1 MSIAQPQRVL
11 NAAEVAALD
20 AQHVARLLVAKD
32 AAIDQLEQQV
42 QTLQHQLEWFKR
54 QLFGSK
60 SERFVAMPDPQQM
73 HLGQVLGQELPVPPN
88 KGAGEQQV
96 PSHTRRRPRSD
107 FADDGANAPFFD
119 ASKVP
124 VLTIEVPNPEVK
136 DLSLGQ
142 YEVVGE
148 KTSHRLAQRPGS
160 YVVLK
165 YVRPVVKVLSTQT
178 LHCASAPLG
187 VIEGSRAD
195 VSFVAGMLVDKFA
208 WHLPLYRQHQRLV
221 AAGFRLS
228 RQWLTQLVQQG
239 AQLLRAIY
247 EAQLASIRASRVKA
261 MDETPIKAGRAGAGK
276 MNSAYFW
283 PIYGEHDEV
292 CFAFFESRRHEH
304 VEQALG
310 LKQPGEAVL
319 LSDGYEAYAS
329 YAKKVGVTNAQCW
342 AHSRRAFFD
351 AQGAEP
357 QAAAQALGEI
367 GKLYDIESEIRGRG
381 LKGEN
386 KRLHRL
392 THSKPLVDAFFDWV
406 DRQFEQQGLL
416 PSNPLTKALAYVR
429 ERRAGLEVFLG
440 DPDVPMDTNHL
451 ERALRVIPQGRKN
464 WLFCWSEVGAEHAG
478 IVQSLIVTCRLH
490 GVEPY
495 TYLVD
500 VLQRV
505 GEHPA
510 SRVAELTPRLW
521 KQHFAANPLCSDLGR
536 LERPPTTA
544 GATLTGQ

>member
-11 NAAEVAALD
+11 NAAEMAALD
-20 AQHVARLLVAKD
+20 AQHVARLLQAKD
-32 AAIDQLEQQV
+32 SVIDQHKQQI

-60 SERFVAMPDPQQM
+60 SERFAPMPDPQQM
-73 HLGQVLGQELPVPPN
+73 HLGQVLGQDLPVPPQG
-88 KGAGEQQV
+88 GAREHQV

-107 FADDGANAPFFD
+107 FTEDGASATFFD
-119 ASKVP
+119 DSKVP
-124 VLTIEVPNPEVK
+124 VITIEVPNPELK
-136 DLSLGQ
+136 DLDPEH

-165 YVRPVVKVLSTQT
+165 YVRPLVKLRDTQT
-178 LHCASAPLG
+178 LHCAPAPVS

-195 VSFVAGMLVDKFA
+195 VSFVAGLLVDKFA

-221 AAGFRLS
+221 AAGFKLS
-228 RQWLTQLVQQG
+228 RPWLTQLVQQG

-247 EAQLASIRASRVKA
+247 EAQLASICASRVKA
-261 MDETPIKAGRAGAGK
+261 MDETAIKAGRAGPGK
-276 MNSAYFW
+276 MNAAYFW

-292 CFAFFESRRHEH
+292 CFPFFESRRHEH
-304 VEQALG
+304 VQQALG

-319 LSDGYEAYAS
+319 LSDGYGAYAS

-342 AHSRRAFFD
+342 AHSRRAFFE

-357 QAAAQALGEI
+357 QAAAEALRQI
-367 GKLYDIESEIRGRG
+367 GKLYEVEREIRKGE

-392 THSKPLVDAFFDWV
+392 THSKPLVEVFFDWV

-416 PSNPLTKALAYVR
+416 PSNPLTKALAYAR

-440 DPDVPMDTNHL
+440 DSDVPMDTNHL
-451 ERALRVIPQGRKN
+451 ERALRAIPMGRRN
-464 WLFCWSEVGAEHAG
+464 WLFCWTEVGAEHAG
-478 IVQSLIVTCRLH
+478 IVQSLITTCRLH
-490 GVEPY
+490 DIDPY

-500 VLQRV
+500 VLQRL

-510 SRVAELTPRLW
+510 LRVAELTPRLW
-521 KQHFAANPLCSDLGR
+521 KQHFAANPMRSDLYKADR
-536 LERPPTTA
+536 
-544 GATLTGQ
+544 

>member
-20 AQHVARLLVAKD
+20 AQHVARMLLVKD
-32 AAIDQLEQQV
+32 AAIDQLKLQN

-54 QLFGSK
+54 QLFGAK
-60 SERFVAMPDPQQM
+60 SERFAPLPDPQQM
-73 HLGQVLGQELPVPPN
+73 HLGQVLGQDLPVPPSSQ
-88 KGAGEQQV
+88 GSGEQQV

-107 FADDGANAPFFD
+107 FADDGASAPFFD

-124 VLTIEVPNPEVK
+124 VLTIEVPNPEAK
-136 DLSLGQ
+136 DLSPEQ
-142 YEVVGE
+142 YEVIGE

-165 YVRPVVKVLSTQT
+165 YVRPLIKRHDTQT
-178 LHCASAPLG
+178 LHCAPAPLG

-195 VSFVAGMLVDKFA
+195 VSFIAGLLVDKFA

-221 AAGFRLS
+221 AAGFKLS
-228 RQWLTQLVQQG
+228 RPWLTQLVSQG

-247 EAQLASIRASRVKA
+247 EAQLASICASRVKA
-261 MDETPIKAGRAGAGK
+261 MDETPIKAGRAGPGK
-276 MNSAYFW
+276 MNAAYFW

-292 CFAFFESRRHEH
+292 CFPFFDSRRHEN
-304 VEQALG
+304 VEEVLG
-310 LKQPGEAVL
+310 LKQPDDAVL
-319 LSDGYEAYAS
+319 LSDGYQAYAS
-329 YAKKVGVTNAQCW
+329 YTKKVGVTNAQCW
-342 AHSRRAFFD
+342 AHSRRCFFE

-357 QAAAQALGEI
+357 QAAAEALRQIGE
-367 GKLYDIESEIRGRG
+367 LYDVEREIRKRN

-406 DRQFEQQGLL
+406 NSQFEQQGLL

-451 ERALRVIPQGRKN
+451 ERALRAIPMGKKN
-464 WLFCWSEVGAEHAG
+464 WLFCWTEVGAEHAG
-478 IVQSLIVTCRLH
+478 IVQSLIATCRLH
-490 GVEPY
+490 DIDPY

-521 KQHFAANPLCSDLGR
+521 KQHFAATPLRSDIYKTVG
-536 LERPPTTA
+536 
-544 GATLTGQ
+544 

>member
-11 NAAEVAALD
+11 DATEVAALD
-20 AQHVARLLVAKD
+20 AQHVARLLQAKD
-32 AAIDQLEQQV
+32 SVIDQHKQQI
-42 QTLQHQLEWFKR
+42 QTLQRQIEWFRR
-54 QLFGSK
+54 QLFGTK
-60 SERFVAMPDPQQM
+60 SERFVPTPDPQQM
-73 HLGQVLGQELPVPPN
+73 HLGQVLGQDLPLPPSG
-88 KGAGEQQV
+88 GAREHEV

-107 FADDGANAPFFD
+107 FTDDGANAPFFD
-119 ASKVP
+119 EGKVP
-124 VLTIEVPNPEVK
+124 VVTIEVPNPEVK
-136 DLSLGQ
+136 DLGPEQ
-142 YEVVGE
+142 YEVIGE

-165 YVRPVVKVLSTQT
+165 YVRPLVKLRETQT
-178 LHCASAPLG
+178 LHCAPAPVG

-195 VSFVAGMLVDKFA
+195 VSFVAGLLVDKFA

-221 AAGFRLS
+221 AAGFKLS
-228 RQWLTQLVQQG
+228 RPWLTQLVQQG
-239 AQLLRAIY
+239 AQLLKAIY
-247 EAQLASIRASRVKA
+247 EAQLASICASRVKA
-261 MDETPIKAGRAGAGK
+261 MDETPIKAGRAGPGK
-276 MNSAYFW
+276 MNAAYFW

-292 CFAFFESRRHEH
+292 CFPFFESRRHEH
-304 VEQALG
+304 VQQALG
-310 LKQPGEAVL
+310 LKQPGGAVL

-329 YAKKVGVTNAQCW
+329 YAKKVGVTHAQCW
-342 AHSRRAFFD
+342 AHSRRAFFE

-357 QAAAQALGEI
+357 QAAAQALRQIGELYDVEREI
-367 GKLYDIESEIRGRG
+367 GKRQ

-392 THSKPLVDAFFDWV
+392 AHSKPLVDGFFEWV

-478 IVQSLIVTCRLH
+478 IVQSLIATCRLH
-490 GVEPY
+490 DIDPY

-510 SRVAELTPRLW
+510 SGVAELTPRLW
-521 KQHFAANPLCSDLGR
+521 KQHFAAHPMRSDLYKTDG
-536 LERPPTTA
+536 
-544 GATLTGQ
+544 

>member
-11 NAAEVAALD
+11 NAADVAALD
-20 AQHVARLLVAKD
+20 AQHVARMLLAKD
-32 AAIDQLEQQV
+32 TAIDQLKQQI
-42 QTLQHQLEWFKR
+42 QTLQRQLDWFKR

-60 SERFVAMPDPQQM
+60 SERFAPLPDPAQM
-73 HLGQVLGQELPVPPN
+73 HLGQVLGQDLPEAPG
-88 KGAGEQQV
+88 GAADEQRV
-96 PSHTRRRPRSD
+96 PSHTRRKPRSD
-107 FADDGANAPFFD
+107 FADDGSSAPFFD
-119 ASKVP
+119 DGKVP

-136 DLSLGQ
+136 DLGPEQ

-148 KTSHRLAQRPGS
+148 KTSVRLAQRPGS

-165 YVRPVVKVLSTQT
+165 YVRPLIKRLDTQT
-178 LHCASAPLG
+178 LHCPPAPVG

-195 VSFVAGMLVDKFA
+195 VSFIGGVLVDKFK
-208 WHLPLYRQHQRLV
+208 WHLPLYRQHQRLI
-221 AAGFRLS
+221 AAGFKLS
-228 RQWLTQLVQQG
+228 RPWLTQLVQQG
-239 AQLLRAIY
+239 AQLLKPIY
-247 EAQLASIRASRVKA
+247 EAQLASICASRVKA
-261 MDETPIKAGRAGAGK
+261 MDEVPIKAGRAGPGK
-276 MNSAYFW
+276 MNTAYFW

-292 CFAFFESRRHEH
+292 CFPFFDSRRHEN

-310 LKQPGEAVL
+310 LRQPGDAVL

-342 AHSRRAFFD
+342 AHSRRCFFE

-357 QAAAQALGEI
+357 QAAAEALRQI
-367 GKLYDIESEIRGRG
+367 GVLYDIEREIRERK

-451 ERALRVIPQGRKN
+451 ERALRAIPMGRRN
-464 WLFCWSEVGAEHAG
+464 WLFCWTEVGAEHAG
-478 IVQSLIVTCRLH
+478 IVQSLIATCRLH
-490 GVEPY
+490 EIDPY

-500 VLQRV
+500 ILQRV

-521 KQHFAANPLCSDLGR
+521 KQHFAANPLRSDLYKADR
-536 LERPPTTA
+536 
-544 GATLTGQ
+544 

>member
-11 NAAEVAALD
+11 DATVVAALD
-20 AQHVARLLVAKD
+20 AQHVARLLQAKD
-32 AAIDQLEQQV
+32 SVIDQHKQQI
-42 QTLQHQLEWFKR
+42 QTLERQIEWFRR
-54 QLFGSK
+54 QLFGTK
-60 SERFVAMPDPQQM
+60 SERFVPMPDPQQM
-73 HLGQVLGQELPVPPN
+73 HLGQVLGQDLPVPPGG
-88 KGAGEQQV
+88 GASEHEV
-96 PSHTRRRPRSD
+96 PAHTRRRPRSD
-107 FADDGANAPFFD
+107 FTDDGASAPFFD
-119 ASKVP
+119 DTKVP
-124 VLTIEVPNPEVK
+124 VVTIEVPNPEVK
-136 DLSLGQ
+136 DLGPEH
-142 YEVVGE
+142 YEVIGE

-165 YVRPVVKVLSTQT
+165 YVRPLVKLRETQT
-178 LHCASAPLG
+178 LHCAPAPVG

-195 VSFVAGMLVDKFA
+195 VSFIAGLLVDKFA

-221 AAGFRLS
+221 AAGFKLS
-228 RQWLTQLVQQG
+228 RPWLTQLVQQG
-239 AQLLRAIY
+239 AQLLKAIY
-247 EAQLASIRASRVKA
+247 EAQLASICASRVKA
-261 MDETPIKAGRAGAGK
+261 MDETPIKAGRAGPGK
-276 MNSAYFW
+276 MNAAYFW

-292 CFAFFESRRHEH
+292 CFPFFESRRHEH
-304 VEQALG
+304 VQQALG
-310 LKQPGEAVL
+310 LKQPGGAVL

-329 YAKKVGVTNAQCW
+329 YAKKAGVTHAQCW
-342 AHSRRAFFD
+342 AHSRRAFFE

-357 QAAAQALGEI
+357 QAAAQALRQIGELYDVEREI
-367 GKLYDIESEIRGRG
+367 GKRQ

-392 THSKPLVDAFFDWV
+392 AHSKPLVDKFFEWV

-464 WLFCWSEVGAEHAG
+464 WLFCWTEVGAEHAG
-478 IVQSLIVTCRLH
+478 IVQSLITTCRLH
-490 GVEPY
+490 DIDPY

-505 GEHPA
+505 GEQPA

-521 KQHFAANPLCSDLGR
+521 KQHFAANPMRSDLYKTDG
-536 LERPPTTA
+536 
-544 GATLTGQ
+544 

>member
-11 NAAEVAALD
+11 NGAEVAALD
-20 AQHVARLLVAKD
+20 AQHIARLLQAKD
-32 AAIDQLEQQV
+32 AAIDQHKQQI

-54 QLFGSK
+54 QLFGAK
-60 SERFVAMPDPQQM
+60 SERFAPLPDPQQM
-73 HLGQVLGQELPVPPN
+73 HLGQVLGQDLPVPAQ
-88 KGAGEQQV
+88 GEGVGEQQV

-107 FADDGANAPFFD
+107 FAADGASAPFFD
-119 ASKVP
+119 DSKVP

-136 DLSLGQ
+136 DLRPEQ

-165 YVRPVVKVLSTQT
+165 YVRPLVKVLETQT
-178 LHCASAPLG
+178 LHCPSAPVG

-195 VSFVAGMLVDKFA
+195 VSFIAGLLVDKFA

-221 AAGFRLS
+221 AAGFKLS
-228 RQWLTQLVQQG
+228 RPWLTQLVQQG
-239 AQLLRAIY
+239 AQLLKAIY
-247 EAQLASIRASRVKA
+247 EAQLASICASRVKA

-276 MNSAYFW
+276 MKAAYFW

-292 CFAFFESRRHEH
+292 CFPFFDSRRHEN
-304 VEQALG
+304 VERALG
-310 LKQPGEAVL
+310 LKQPGDAVL

-342 AHSRRAFFD
+342 AHSRRGFFE

-357 QAAAQALGEI
+357 QAATEALRQIGE
-367 GKLYDIESEIRGRG
+367 LYDVEREIRERK

-464 WLFCWSEVGAEHAG
+464 WLFCWTEVGAEHAG
-478 IVQSLIVTCRLH
+478 IVQSLIATCRLH
-490 GVEPY
+490 DIDPY

-510 SRVAELTPRLW
+510 ARVAELTPRLW
-521 KQHFAANPLCSDLGR
+521 KRHFAANPMRSDLYKTNR
-536 LERPPTTA
+536 
-544 GATLTGQ
+544 

>member
-11 NAAEVAALD
+11 NGAEVAALD
-20 AQHVARLLVAKD
+20 AQHIARLLQAKD
-32 AAIDQLEQQV
+32 AAIDQHKQQI

-54 QLFGSK
+54 QLFGAK
-60 SERFVAMPDPQQM
+60 SERFAPLPDPQQM
-73 HLGQVLGQELPVPPN
+73 HLGQVLGQDLPVPAQ
-88 KGAGEQQV
+88 GEGVGEQQV

-107 FADDGANAPFFD
+107 FAADGASAPFFD
-119 ASKVP
+119 DSKVP

-136 DLSLGQ
+136 DLRPEQ

-165 YVRPVVKVLSTQT
+165 YVRPLVKVLETQT
-178 LHCASAPLG
+178 LHCPSAPVG

-195 VSFVAGMLVDKFA
+195 VSFIAGLLVDKFA

-221 AAGFRLS
+221 AAGFKLS
-228 RQWLTQLVQQG
+228 RPWLTQLVQQG
-239 AQLLRAIY
+239 AQLLKAIY
-247 EAQLASIRASRVKA
+247 EAQLASICASRVKA

-276 MNSAYFW
+276 MNAAYFW

-292 CFAFFESRRHEH
+292 CFPFFDSRRHEN
-304 VEQALG
+304 VERALG
-310 LKQPGEAVL
+310 LKQPGDAVL

-342 AHSRRAFFD
+342 AHSRRGFFE

-357 QAAAQALGEI
+357 QAATEALRQIGE
-367 GKLYDIESEIRGRG
+367 LYDVEREIRERK

-392 THSKPLVDAFFDWV
+392 THSKPLADAFFDWV

-464 WLFCWSEVGAEHAG
+464 WLFCWTEVGAEHAG
-478 IVQSLIVTCRLH
+478 IVQSLIATCRLH
-490 GVEPY
+490 DIDPY

-510 SRVAELTPRLW
+510 ARVAELTPRLW
-521 KQHFAANPLCSDLGR
+521 KRHFAANPMRSDLYKTNR
-536 LERPPTTA
+536 
-544 GATLTGQ
+544 

>member
-32 AAIDQLEQQV
+32 VAIDQLEQQV

-73 HLGQVLGQELPVPPN
+73 HLGQVLGQELPVPPSN
-88 KGAGEQQV
+88 GAGEQQV

-107 FADDGANAPFFD
+107 FADDGASALFFD

-136 DLSLGQ
+136 DLRVGQ

-195 VSFVAGMLVDKFA
+195 VSFVAGILVDKFA

-247 EAQLASIRASRVKA
+247 DAQLASIRASRVKA
-261 MDETPIKAGRAGAGK
+261 MDETSIKAGRSGAGK

-310 LKQPGEAVL
+310 LTQPDHAVL

-329 YAKKVGVTNAQCW
+329 YAKKVGVTSAQCW

-357 QAAAQALGEI
+357 QAAAQALSQI
-367 GKLYDIESEIRGRG
+367 GKLYDVEREIRKRG

-392 THSKPLVDAFFDWV
+392 THSKPLVDDFFDWV
-406 DRQFEQQGLL
+406 DHQFEQQGLL
-416 PSNPLTKALAYVR
+416 PSNPLTKAMAYVR

-440 DPDVPMDTNHL
+440 DPDVPVDTNHL

-464 WLFCWSEVGAEHAG
+464 WLFCWTEVGAEHAG

-490 GVEPY
+490 GIDPY

-505 GEHPA
+505 SEHPA

-521 KQHFAANPLCSDLGR
+521 KQHFAANPLHSDLDR
-536 LERPPTTA
+536 LERGAPTA
-544 GATLTGQ
+544 GATHTGQ

>member
-1 MSIAQPQRVL
+1 MSIAQPQQVL

-20 AQHVARLLVAKD
+20 AQHVARMLVAKD
-32 AAIDQLEQQV
+32 TAIDQLKQQN

-60 SERFVAMPDPQQM
+60 SERFAPLPDPQQM
-73 HLGQVLGQELPVPPN
+73 HLGQVLAQDLPVPPSSD
-88 KGAGEQQV
+88 GGGQQQV
-96 PSHTRRRPRSD
+96 SSHTRRRPRSD
-107 FADDGANAPFFD
+107 LADDGASAPFFD
-119 ASKVP
+119 DSKVP
-124 VLTIEVPNPEVK
+124 VLTIEVPNPETK
-136 DLSLGQ
+136 DLGPDQ

-165 YVRPVVKVLSTQT
+165 YVRPVIKRNDTQT
-178 LHCASAPLG
+178 LHCAPAPLG

-195 VSFVAGMLVDKFA
+195 VSFIVGLLVDKFA

-221 AAGFRLS
+221 AAGFKLS
-228 RQWLTQLVQQG
+228 RPWLTQLVQQG
-239 AQLLRAIY
+239 AQLLKAIY
-247 EAQLASIRASRVKA
+247 EAQLASICASRVKA
-261 MDETPIKAGRAGAGK
+261 MDETPIKAGRAGPGK
-276 MNSAYFW
+276 MNAAYFW

-292 CFAFFESRRHEH
+292 CFPFFDSRRHEN
-304 VEQALG
+304 VEKALG
-310 LKQPGEAVL
+310 LKQAGDAVL

-342 AHSRRAFFD
+342 AHSRRGFFE

-357 QAAAQALGEI
+357 QAVAEALRQI
-367 GKLYDIESEIRGRG
+367 GKLYDIEREIRKRN

-451 ERALRVIPQGRKN
+451 ERALRAIPMGRRN
-464 WLFCWSEVGAEHAG
+464 WLFCWTEVGAEHAG
-478 IVQSLIVTCRLH
+478 IVQSLIATCRLH
-490 GVEPY
+490 DIDPY

-521 KQHFAANPLCSDLGR
+521 KQHFSATPLRSDLYKTVG
-536 LERPPTTA
+536 
-544 GATLTGQ
+544 

>member
-1 MSIAQPQRVL
+1 MSIAQPRRVP

-20 AQHVARLLVAKD
+20 AQQVARMLVVKD
-32 AAIDQLEQQV
+32 AAIDQLKQQI

-60 SERFVAMPDPQQM
+60 SERIAPTPDPQQM
-73 HLGQVLGQELPVPPN
+73 HLGQVLAQDLPVPPGN
-88 KGAGEQQV
+88 GAPEQHV

-107 FADDGANAPFFD
+107 FAEDGAGEPFFD

-136 DLSLGQ
+136 DLRPDQ

-148 KTSHRLAQRPGS
+148 KASHRLAQRPGS

-178 LHCASAPLG
+178 LHCPAAPVG

-195 VSFVAGMLVDKFA
+195 VSFVAGLLVDKFA
-208 WHLPLYRQHQRLV
+208 WHLPLYRQHQRLG
-221 AAGFRLS
+221 AAGFKLS
-228 RQWLTQLVQQG
+228 RPWLTQLVQQG
-239 AQLLRAIY
+239 AQLLKAIY
-247 EAQLASIRASRVKA
+247 EAQLASICASRVKA
-261 MDETPIKAGRAGAGK
+261 MDEVPIKAGRAGPGK
-276 MNSAYFW
+276 MNAAYFW

-292 CFAFFESRRHEH
+292 CFPFFDSRRHEN

-310 LKQPGEAVL
+310 LKQPGDAVL
-319 LSDGYEAYAS
+319 LSDGYQAYAS

-342 AHSRRAFFD
+342 AHSRRAFFE

-357 QAAAQALGEI
+357 QAAAQALRQI
-367 GKLYDIESEIRGRG
+367 GQLYDIEREVRERK

-392 THSKPLVDAFFDWV
+392 THSKPLVDAFFEWV

-451 ERALRVIPQGRKN
+451 ERALRAIPMGRKN
-464 WLFCWSEVGAEHAG
+464 WLFCWTEVGAEHAG
-478 IVQSLIVTCRLH
+478 IVQSLIATCRLH
-490 GVEPY
+490 GIDPY

-521 KQHFAANPLCSDLGR
+521 KQHFAANPLRSDLY
-536 LERPPTTA
+536 TTDR
-544 GATLTGQ
+544 

>member
-1 MSIAQPQRVL
+1 MTLMSMTMPTRVPY

-20 AQHVARLLVAKD
+20 AQHVARLLQAKD
-32 AAIDQLEQQV
+32 AALDQLKQQIK
-42 QTLQHQLEWFKR
+42 TLEHQLEWFKR

-60 SERFVAMPDPQQM
+60 SERFAAMADPQQM
-73 HLGQVLGQELPVPPN
+73 HLGQVLGQELPVPAPT
-88 KGAGEQQV
+88 GEREQQV
-96 PSHTRRRPRSD
+96 PSHTRRKPRSD
-107 FADDGANAPFFD
+107 FAEDGANAPFFD
-119 ASKVP
+119 ESKVP
-124 VLTIEVPNPEVK
+124 VQTIEVPNPEVK
-136 DLSLGQ
+136 GLRPDQ
-142 YEVVGE
+142 YEVIGE

-165 YVRPVVKVLSTQT
+165 YVRPVVKRLDTQT
-178 LHCASAPLG
+178 MHCPSAPVG

-195 VSFVAGMLVDKFA
+195 VSFIAGVLVDKFS
-208 WHLPLYRQHQRLV
+208 WHLPLYRQHQRLI
-221 AAGFRLS
+221 AAGFKLS
-228 RQWLTQLVQQG
+228 RPWLTQLVQQG
-239 AQLLRAIY
+239 AQLLKPIY
-247 EAQLASIRASRVKA
+247 EAQLASICASRVKA
-261 MDETPIKAGRAGAGK
+261 MDEVPIKAGRAGPGK
-276 MNSAYFW
+276 MNTAYFW

-292 CFAFFESRRHEH
+292 CFPFFDSRRHEN

-310 LKQPGEAVL
+310 LKQPEGAVL
-319 LSDGYEAYAS
+319 LTDGYQAYAS
-329 YAKKVGVTNAQCW
+329 FAKKVGVTNAQCW
-342 AHSRRAFFD
+342 AHSRREFFE

-357 QAAAQALGEI
+357 QAAAEALRQI
-367 GKLYDIESEIRGRG
+367 GVLYDIEREIRERK
-381 LKGEN
+381 LSGEN

-406 DRQFEQQGLL
+406 NHQFEQQGLL

-429 ERRAGLEVFLG
+429 ARRAGLEVFLS
-440 DPDVPMDTNHL
+440 DPAVQMDTNHL

-464 WLFCWSEVGAEHAG
+464 WLFCWTEVGAEHAG

-490 GVEPY
+490 GIDPY

-521 KQHFAANPLCSDLGR
+521 KQFFAANPLRSDLY
-536 LERPPTTA
+536 TTDR
-544 GATLTGQ
+544 